1 MADQFNSR
9 NYDRSLQ
16 IQGKIKKKKKKKR
29 IALFQD
35 KKLISIRASI

>member
-9 NYDRSLQ
+9 KYDRSLQ
-16 IQGKIKKKKKKKR
+16 IQGKIKKKKKKR

>member
-9 NYDRSLQ
+9 NYDRSSL
-16 IQGKIKKKKKKKR
+16 IQGKIKKKKK